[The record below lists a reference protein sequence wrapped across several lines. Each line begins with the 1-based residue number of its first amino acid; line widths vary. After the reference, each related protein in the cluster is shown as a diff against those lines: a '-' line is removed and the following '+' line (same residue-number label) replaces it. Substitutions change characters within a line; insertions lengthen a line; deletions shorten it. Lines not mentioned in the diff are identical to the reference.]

1 MAGAAATHADKI
13 IVTSDNPRSE
23 DPRKI
28 IDEILAGFGGKLQAV
43 TVEPDRRRAINAAL
57 QYALPRD
64 TVLIAGK
71 GHEDYQ
77 LVGDRRLHFDD
88 VEVVR
93 EFFAASGAVRK
104 KETVVSECAGEAP

>member
-1 MAGAAATHADKI
+1 M
-13 IVTSDNPRSE
+13 
-23 DPRKI
+23 
-28 IDEILAGFGGKLQAV
+28 QAV
-43 TVEPDRRRAINAAL
+43 TVEPDRRWAIHAAL

-93 EFFAASGAVRK
+93 EFFAAAHATPK
-104 KETVVSECAGEAP
+104 EETVVSECAGEAP